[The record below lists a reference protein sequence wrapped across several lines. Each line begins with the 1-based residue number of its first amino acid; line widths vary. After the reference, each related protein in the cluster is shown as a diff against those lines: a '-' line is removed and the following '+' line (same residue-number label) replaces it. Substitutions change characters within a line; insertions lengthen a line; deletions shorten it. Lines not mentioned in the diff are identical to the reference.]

1 MLPTW
6 ITMFI
11 DSGKIGGWVRAGV
24 ASVLP
29 LLIAKYPLAGVIL
42 DPATQTAVA
51 TVASAVAVGL
61 WSHYAK
67 S

>member
-1 MLPTW
+1 MPTW
-6 ITMFI
+6 ISMFI
-11 DSGKIGGWVRAGV
+11 DSGKVGGWVRAGV

-42 DPATQTAVA
+42 DPATQTMVA
-51 TVASAVAVGL
+51 TLASTIAVGL
-61 WSHYAK
+61 WSHYVK